1 MLAIE
6 KIQSMSFDD
15 LCMALDNLIA
25 KDFTA
30 LIQLLY
36 KIDVDEKKL
45 KRVLNEN
52 NGTNTTALIASMI
65 LERLQQ
71 KEAAK
76 KLFNKHK
83 PVDDNEAW

>member
-1 MLAIE
+1 
-6 KIQSMSFDD
+6 
-15 LCMALDNLIA
+15 
-25 KDFTA
+25 
-30 LIQLLY
+30 
-36 KIDVDEKKL
+36 
-45 KRVLNEN
+45 LNEN